1 MPDFSVI
8 NRVDIDF
15 KPYKTSI
22 VGKIFK
28 SLGIK
33 GTFFVR
39 LHAPEYNPFSF
50 ENYLIMKQ
58 LLIDG
63 HEVGYHS
70 EIIDQSKIWG
80 EDAAKCLD
88 RDINVLSSML
98 DTKIVS
104 VASHGGRTAW
114 NNLDFWRNK
123 KASDFGLLYEAYEE
137 SENFN
142 LWKEAFYISDSEIT
156 RWKCYNKGI
165 LVEGDRKS
173 FGDHIEMRHKLIY
186 LLIHPDIYYTNHVYE

>member
-1 MPDFSVI
+1 M
-8 NRVDIDF
+8 
-15 KPYKTSI
+15 
-22 VGKIFK
+22 
-28 SLGIK
+28 
-33 GTFFVR
+33 R

-123 KASDFGLLYEAYEE
+123 KASDF
-137 SENFN
+137 
-142 LWKEAFYISDSEIT
+142 D
-156 RWKCYNKGI
+156 CYMKPM
-165 LVEGDRKS
+165 RKVKTLI
-173 FGDHIEMRHKLIY
+173 FGRRLS
-186 LLIHPDIYYTNHVYE
+186 T